1 VAYSVN
7 VRLPHI
13 QRWGGPYWPK
23 NFFRTSPFPIDG
35 LEVVPPRVSNKCCL
49 RVMVVA
55 VQWQTATWKDYL
67 AMTAP
72 ETFMGKAK
80 PFPHLDLGAC

>member
-1 VAYSVN
+1 
-7 VRLPHI
+7 
-13 QRWGGPYWPK
+13 
-23 NFFRTSPFPIDG
+23 
-35 LEVVPPRVSNKCCL
+35 
-49 RVMVVA
+49 MVVA